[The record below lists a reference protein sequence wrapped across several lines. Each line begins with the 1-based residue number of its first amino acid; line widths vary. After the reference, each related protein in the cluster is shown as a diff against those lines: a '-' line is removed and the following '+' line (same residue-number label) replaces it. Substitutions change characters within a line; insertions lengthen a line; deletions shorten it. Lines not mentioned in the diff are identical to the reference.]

1 MGDNKTPAD
10 KVEDEVLNV
19 LPTLNAAE
27 LEEVCGVIKLEVKEA
42 MKGNRRL
49 LRKAVMKFLCA
60 GDEDGE
66 QDRMAEFLLLFD
78 HLQLNDNADED
89 AEEDGGTKKVEKKAE
104 TAVEQKNVEQT
115 DTKVKE
121 EETDS
126 ADDRV
131 KSSSTSTTTK
141 TDDSTSSSSSTRKR
155 TEEYVTTRTIRKEF
169 KLPNMIGGDSPN
181 ALSFSSLKF
190 EISKGR
196 KQGHHDSEICSA
208 IISKVADKELK
219 EYFENEPDIELED
232 VLDMLKSVC
241 TEKQKSSAAFTIF
254 TNDEQGENEK
264 PMSFITRVLRLRKR
278 VAELG
283 KEEGCLYPAKM
294 LTERA
299 QEVVLGGLRDTEIQS
314 ALREKWKDNMTDKKI
329 LSCAAAIVAA
339 EMERKRKLFG
349 KPKDKV
355 KECDAVEV
363 NEISQGHEKNEKKAR
378 GARPNPFA
386 EIDELKLQIAER
398 DNRLAKRDDEF
409 KAELNEIK
417 QLIVDKNEDRPRKS
431 SRKCPKCVAEN
442 RFRCRHCWECG
453 ADDHRRGDPNCPEN

>member
-1 MGDNKTPAD
+1 M
-10 KVEDEVLNV
+10 
-19 LPTLNAAE
+19 
-27 LEEVCGVIKLEVKEA
+27 
-42 MKGNRRL
+42 
-49 LRKAVMKFLCA
+49 
-60 GDEDGE
+60 
-66 QDRMAEFLLLFD
+66 
-78 HLQLNDNADED
+78 
-89 AEEDGGTKKVEKKAE
+89 
-104 TAVEQKNVEQT
+104 
-115 DTKVKE
+115 
-121 EETDS
+121 
-126 ADDRV
+126 
-131 KSSSTSTTTK
+131 
-141 TDDSTSSSSSTRKR
+141 
-155 TEEYVTTRTIRKEF
+155 TTRTIRKEF

-196 KQGHHDSEICSA
+196 KQGYHDSEICSG

-219 EYFENEPDIELED
+219 EYCENEPDIELED

-254 TNDEQGENEK
+254 TNDEQGEHEK

-283 KEEGCLYPAKM
+283 KEEGCVYPAKM

-329 LSCAAAIVAA
+329 MSCAATIVAA
-339 EMERKRKLFG
+339 ETARKQKLFG
-349 KPKDKV
+349 KPKDK
-355 KECDAVEV
+355 KKGDAVEV
-363 NEISQGHEKNEKKAR
+363 NEISEGHEKTEKKVR

-417 QLIVDKNEDRPRKS
+417 QLIVNKNEDKPRKS
-431 SRKCPKCVAEN
+431 SRKCPKCVADN